1 METTKKNLREPIVC
15 VLGHVDHGKTTLLDD
30 IRGTKVAKKEVGGI
44 TQKIGATDI
53 DKKTLE
59 TNIKNYFKN
68 IQIKIPGL
76 LFIDTPGHV
85 AFANMRSMGGALAD
99 IAILVIDINEGL
111 KPQTIESID
120 VLKKY
125 KTPFI
130 IAANKIDLIPYFIN
144 TKNTSFMDTLKI
156 QRQEYIDLLDE
167 RIYKI
172 INDLYTRGVS
182 SDRYDRI
189 SDFTKSFAIVPV
201 SAKLNIGIPDILMV
215 LTGLA
220 QRFLENSIQF
230 ENKNVRGSVIEIKK
244 EESLGITL
252 DTILYQGTLH
262 KSDKIALN
270 TSSGPAV
277 TRVKAILVTGKKG
290 LEEKNSAS
298 AAAGIRILITD
309 RLDVLSG
316 TSIIAIKNGN
326 TETAFEELIKESK
339 PDIKLSDNGITVKAE
354 AIGSLE
360 AIAYEMDQNK
370 INIREA
376 QIGDITKKDIIN
388 VSTLNNP
395 MDRVIV
401 GFNVNVSSDA
411 KEAMESNNVR
421 VITGNVIYSMI
432 DDLNKWLEFKRHEL
446 EEESKNSRPVP
457 SKLVIMPDYIFRA
470 AKPVIVGIK
479 VLSGRVK
486 VGDKLINSKNK
497 YAGTIKSLRDGDTN
511 CQYADKGTEL
521 SCAIEGVT
529 LNRQIFAE
537 EDLYVD
543 VPANIVKEL
552 KDEDMDPDMKETM
565 EELIRIKRKD
575 DQFWGY

>member
-68 IQIKIPGL
+68 IQVKIPGL

-85 AFANMRSMGGALAD
+85 AFANMRAMGGALAD

-130 IAANKIDLIPYFIN
+130 IAANKIDLIPYFVN

-156 QRQEYIDLLDE
+156 QRQEYIELLDE
-167 RIYKI
+167 KIYKI
-172 INDLYTRGVS
+172 INDLYARGVS

-189 SDFTKSFAIVPV
+189 TDFTKSFAIVPI
-201 SAKLNIGIPDILMV
+201 SAKLNIGVPDILMV

-230 ENKNVRGSVIEIKK
+230 ENKTVRGSVIEIKK
-244 EESLGITL
+244 EDSLGTTL

-270 TSSGPAV
+270 TSSGPVV
-277 TRVKAILVTGKKG
+277 TRVKAILVSGKKG
-290 LEEKNSAS
+290 LEEKNSVS

-309 RLDVLSG
+309 KLDVLSG
-316 TSIIAIKNGN
+316 TSILAVKNGN
-326 TETAFEELIKESK
+326 TETAFDELIKESK
-339 PDIKLSDNGITVKAE
+339 PDIKLSDNGITIKAE

-360 AIAYEMDQNK
+360 AIAYEMEENK
-370 INIREA
+370 INVREA
-376 QIGDITKKDIIN
+376 QIGDVTKKDIIN

-401 GFNVNVSSDA
+401 GFNVNISSDA
-411 KEAMESNNVR
+411 REAMDSNSVR

-432 DDLNKWLEFKRHEL
+432 DDLNKWLEFKKHEL
-446 EEESKNSRPVP
+446 EEESKNSRPIP

-486 VGDKLINSKNK
+486 VGDKLINGKNK
-497 YAGTIKSLRDGDTN
+497 YAGTIKSLRDGDIN
-511 CQYADKGTEL
+511 SQYADKGAEL

-529 LNRQIFAE
+529 LNRQVFAG

-565 EELIRIKRKD
+565 EELIKIKRKE
-575 DQFWGY
+575 DQFWGF